1 MLTQGFVDNTHPY
14 VPNRSTPKIS
24 QRSCTICICIT
35 TYCLYPSIM
44 YNLNYDNCDNIW
56 DMSYRNHHQ
65 SDYLTQGK
73 LILPDSA
80 LMFGG
85 SNVVLFFFNP
95 DL

>member
-1 MLTQGFVDNTHPY
+1 
-14 VPNRSTPKIS
+14 
-24 QRSCTICICIT
+24 
-35 TYCLYPSIM
+35 M